1 MKILLTAVNSK
12 YIHSNLAVYS
22 LKAYHDAHSDRKDTV
37 ELAEYTINQ
46 LQEEII
52 KDIYKKQPDVLAF
65 SCYIWNI
72 ELIHRMICELK
83 KILPDTDIWLGG
95 PEVSYDA
102 KEVLK
107 NHPQIKGV
115 MIGEGEQTFCELA
128 ACYENFDKNCE
139 KELLKVRQICFRSQ
153 TGEIVATPYR
163 ELMNMDELPFVYQ
176 DMRVFEHKIIYYE
189 SSRGCPFGCSYCLS
203 SVSRSVRFRSLPL
216 VFAELQIFLDAKVP
230 QVKFVDRTFNCNHER
245 TLALLHFLRTHDNG
259 VTNFH
264 FEVAADLLNEAELAE
279 IAAMREGLV
288 QLEIGV
294 QSTNLQTIEAIDRTM
309 NLEKLKKVVAS
320 VHSAGN
326 VHQHLDLI
334 AGLPYENLERF
345 EQSFNDVYNMQPDQL
360 QLGFLKVLKGSKM
373 YQNAK
378 EYGIV
383 YTDTAP
389 YEVLYTKWI
398 SYADVLTL
406 KAVEEMVELY
416 YNSRQYVQ
424 SLTYLREFFDTPYAM
439 FAYLADYYEKNGLFA
454 VKHSRMTRYQHFYDA
469 AKLRIMQ
476 VQKAPDSADFSGTQ
490 AESGCEKTKDMQME
504 AQLELFTELLIFDLY
519 ERENLKTR
527 PPFAPDLQ
535 PYKNVIREMAVVYAM
550 PKTAHFELLSERT
563 LQKAGISVDLP
574 ERNLKKQTA
583 QSNPKVQISE
593 TQNQNT
599 FRNRRIWTAFDYEK
613 RSRLDYGAAVY
624 PLVFEDTL
632 EDKKQ

>member
-72 ELIHRMICELK
+72 EMIHRMICELK

-128 ACYENFDKNCE
+128 ACYENFDENCE

-264 FEVAADLLNEAELAE
+264 FEVAADLLNDEE
-279 IAAMREGLV
+279 IRLIRQMRPGLI

-294 QSTNLQTIEAIDRTM
+294 QSTNTDTIREIRRTM
-309 NLEKLKKVVAS
+309 RLEEVREHVARIKEK
-320 VHSAGN
+320 GN
-326 VHQHLDLI
+326 IHQHLDLI
-334 AGLPYENLERF
+334 AGLPYEDIK
-345 EQSFNDVYNMQPDQL
+345 SFRKSFDDVYSMRPDQL
-360 QLGFLKVLKGSKM
+360 QLGFLKVLKGSYM
-373 YQNAK
+373 QEMQQ
-378 EYGIV
+378 EYELR
-383 YTDTAP
+383 YKDEPP
-389 YEVLYTKWI
+389 YEVLSTKWLPY
-398 SYADVLTL
+398 SDVIEL
-406 KAVEEMVELY
+406 KGIEEMVEIY
-416 YNSRQYVQ
+416 YNSGQFTHVVEALVENYASAYQMYQDLWQYYEEHDYMGIQHRRSARYEIVLDFVKEKYPEQ
-424 SLTYLREFFDTPYAM
+424 ADVMRELLTYDYYLRENAKSRPEFAGEDATDKRFVRAFYEEEEKERKHLPGYEQFDRNQMRKMTHLEYFPHM
-439 FAYLADYYEKNGLFA
+439 GKMILFDYK
-454 VKHSRMTRYQHFYDA
+454 
-469 AKLRIMQ
+469 
-476 VQKAPDSADFSGTQ
+476 
-490 AESGCEKTKDMQME
+490 
-504 AQLELFTELLIFDLY
+504 
-519 ERENLKTR
+519 
-527 PPFAPDLQ
+527 
-535 PYKNVIREMAVVYAM
+535 
-550 PKTAHFELLSERT
+550 
-563 LQKAGISVDLP
+563 
-574 ERNLKKQTA
+574 
-583 QSNPKVQISE
+583 
-593 TQNQNT
+593 
-599 FRNRRIWTAFDYEK
+599 FRNPLNQEARTCMIKKDSLERR
-613 RSRLDYGAAVY
+613 G
-624 PLVFEDTL
+624 
-632 EDKKQ
+632 